1 MPTQVKI
8 SPVNSLLFM
17 TDAGGGTPPEPAW
30 GAKIQSTPSCISFAC
45 FPEQD
50 GPTEITVGS
59 FKDVKPEKLLVFE
72 GELASPS
79 RAIILET
86 AEHERVLSVDVA
98 REKTKI
104 RIWYSHPKWPDKI
117 VIGLG

>member
-1 MPTQVKI
+1 MSTQIKI

-17 TDAGGGTPPEPAW
+17 TDAGGGTPPEPVW

-59 FKDVKPEKLLVFE
+59 FKDVK
-72 GELASPS
+72 LASPS
-79 RAIILET
+79 RAIIVET